1 MLKQGQWSW
10 QGMHHARSNTPYKGL
25 SFSWQAV
32 SVKSSSEAAKRNSA
46 TAEALVKPF
55 TTSKLFL
62 STSQPAP
69 AWDSWTIERNNA
81 LKSKNCEPHNMFWT
95 PHNFCEKSVHKNLT
109 PDPIIGIEQSN
120 GSRPRSK
127 PPNKMDSAVW
137 SQSVTTGRP
146 SSGLS
151 NLFWVKHING
161 FYQVLAKSI
170 VFVFLGVGKLK
181 QKPDNKKSGRK
192 HVIGSLVV
200 SLSIDG
206 SISLTYHCK
215 CSHVLLFQ
223 QKQSETNFNKINEK
237 TSTVSDLYFEKRQCF
252 LLFWKDRASRGEWHI
267 LDTMTPTVHNV
278 DAHHSHSRVLRPRML
293 DGTLPHPGFP
303 LQTQ

>member
-1 MLKQGQWSW
+1 MGGCPWRMLCLFCLHDSRESESQLETVRTLTFASSVGECQIAITAWAQVQVERHLRCPNWCSKRCLGSKHKQNMLKQGQWSW

-46 TAEALVKPF
+46 TTEALVKPF

-81 LKSKNCEPHNMFWT
+81 LKSINCEPHNMFWT
-95 PHNFCEKSVHKNLT
+95 PHNFCEKSFHKNLT

-206 SISLTYHCK
+206 SSSLTYHRK

-223 QKQSETNFNKINEK
+223 QKQSETN
-237 TSTVSDLYFEKRQCF
+237 
-252 LLFWKDRASRGEWHI
+252 
-267 LDTMTPTVHNV
+267 
-278 DAHHSHSRVLRPRML
+278 
-293 DGTLPHPGFP
+293 
-303 LQTQ
+303 